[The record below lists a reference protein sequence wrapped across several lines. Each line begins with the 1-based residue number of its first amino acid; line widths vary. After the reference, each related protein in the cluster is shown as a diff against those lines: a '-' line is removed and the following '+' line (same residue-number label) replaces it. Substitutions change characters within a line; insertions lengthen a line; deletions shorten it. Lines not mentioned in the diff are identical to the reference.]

1 MRAFLLAVVAAFALA
16 GIASFV
22 LESFQASS
30 DRANTTSGAR
40 VDFAKDGVNRKIA
53 H

>member
-1 MRAFLLAVVAAFALA
+1 MRAFLLAVLAAFALA

-22 LESFQASS
+22 LERFQASS
-30 DRANTTSGAR
+30 DSANTTSGAR
-40 VDFAKDGVNRKIA
+40 VDFAKDGINRKTT